1 MKLSVEGIHVR
12 RGPNLVLR
20 GLDVTVSSGEI
31 VGVVGGNGAGKSTL
45 LSAVAGLVSLQRG
58 AVRLDGRRVEGSSP
72 QSMVRKGVCLVPQGR
87 RVFPRLSVR
96 RNLELG
102 GFVRR
107 STSDVGPRVDAFL
120 DRYPRIAARRDVD
133 AGALSGGEQSLV
145 VLGRALMADPE
156 VLLVDEPLMG
166 LDLCSADA
174 VLAHLREL
182 AALGMALAVVD
193 HDREALASVT
203 TRTVVIEGGRACQI
217 ERT

>member
-1 MKLSVEGIHVR
+1 MRLSVESLHVR
-12 RGPNLVLR
+12 RAQHMVLR
-20 GLDVTVSSGEI
+20 GLDFAAGAGEI

-45 LSAVAGLVSLQRG
+45 LSAVAGLIVPHRG

-72 QSMVRKGVCLVPQGR
+72 QSMVRHGVCLVPQGR
-87 RVFPRLSVR
+87 RVFPHLSVR

-102 GFVRR
+102 GFVCRR
-107 STSDVGPRVDAFL
+107 KAGAESRVADFL
-120 DRYPRIAARRDVD
+120 DRYPRIAARRDVE

-145 VLGRALMADPE
+145 VLGRALMAQPH

-166 LDLCSADA
+166 LDRESTEA

-182 AALGMALAVVD
+182 AGLGMAVVVVD

-203 TRTVVIEGGRACQI
+203 TRTVVVEDGRARDM
-217 ERT
+217 ERA

>member
-1 MKLSVEGIHVR
+1 VKLSVEGLHVR
-12 RGPNLVLR
+12 RGQHVVLS
-20 GLDVTVSSGEI
+20 GLDFSASGGEI

-45 LSAVAGLVSLQRG
+45 LSAVAGLIVPHRG

-72 QSMVRKGVCLVPQGR
+72 RSMVRHGVSLVPQGR
-87 RVFPRLSVR
+87 RVFPHLSVR

-102 GFVRR
+102 GYVRR
-107 STSDVGPRVDAFL
+107 RKDDVDAQVADFL

-133 AGALSGGEQSLV
+133 AGSLSGGEQSLV
-145 VLGRALMADPE
+145 VLGRALMAAPQ

-166 LDLCSADA
+166 LDRDSTDA

-182 AALGMALAVVD
+182 AGLGMAVAVVD

-203 TRTVVIEGGRACQI
+203 TRTVVVADGRARDM
-217 ERT
+217 ERA

>member
-1 MKLSVEGIHVR
+1 MVLS
-12 RGPNLVLR
+12 
-20 GLDVTVSSGEI
+20 GLDFVVDGGEI
-31 VGVVGGNGAGKSTL
+31 VGIVGGNGAGKSTMVTT
-45 LSAVAGLVSLQRG
+45 VAGLLVPHRG
-58 AVRLDGRRVEGSSP
+58 AIRLDGRRVEGSSP
-72 QSMVRKGVCLVPQGR
+72 QTMVKRGVCLVPQGR

-107 STSDVGPRVDAFL
+107 RSDVEARAGAFL
-120 DRYPRIAARRDVD
+120 DRYPRIAARRDVE
-133 AGALSGGEQSLV
+133 AGYLSGGEQSLV

-166 LDLCSADA
+166 LDRPSTEA

-182 AALGMALAVVD
+182 ATEGVAVAVVD

-203 TRTVVIEGGRACQI
+203 TRTVVVKDGRACDL
-217 ERT
+217 ERA